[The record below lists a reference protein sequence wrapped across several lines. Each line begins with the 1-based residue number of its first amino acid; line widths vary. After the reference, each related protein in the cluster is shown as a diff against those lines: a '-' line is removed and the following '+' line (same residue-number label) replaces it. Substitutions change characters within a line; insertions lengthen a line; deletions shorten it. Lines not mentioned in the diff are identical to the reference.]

1 MAMELLDMKKELEM
15 INTKLDLI
23 NQTLLALFE
32 QLEELDDKHA
42 DSLYNERDQSKPL

>member
-1 MAMELLDMKKELEM
+1 MEFLDMKKELEM

-32 QLEELDDKHA
+32 QLEELDDKQA
-42 DSLYNERDQSKPL
+42 DNLYNERDQSKPL